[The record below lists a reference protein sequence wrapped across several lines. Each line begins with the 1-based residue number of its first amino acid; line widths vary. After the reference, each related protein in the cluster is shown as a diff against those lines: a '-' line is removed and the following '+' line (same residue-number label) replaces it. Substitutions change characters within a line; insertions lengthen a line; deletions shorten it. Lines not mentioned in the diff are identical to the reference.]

1 MQWILFSSNFFFHNF
16 FLPAVLYNILVQKI
30 YAQKYFTWVSNQNL
44 TDIYI
49 YFWHWMVPTESN
61 KIFHF
66 FILKKKHKPKQ
77 LKHQLISWQVKFK
90 KLGIYNRFTSL
101 CFQNASTNDWSIA
114 VARSMLFHRTDTCV
128 ACFCCAC
135 AGACAV
141 SRIA

>member
-1 MQWILFSSNFFFHNF
+1 MNSLFFKFFFSQF
-16 FLPAVLYNILVQKI
+16 FSPSSIIQYTCTKNICTEIFYLSFKSKF
-30 YAQKYFTWVSNQNL
+30 YWY
-44 TDIYI
+44 IYI

-66 FILKKKHKPKQ
+66 FILKKLKQ
-77 LKHQLISWQVKFK
+77 LKLQLISWQVKFK
-90 KLGIYNRFTSL
+90 KLGICYRFTSL

-114 VARSMLFHRTDTCV
+114 VARSTLFHRTDTCV

>member
-1 MQWILFSSNFFFHNF
+1 MNSLFFKFFFSEF
-16 FLPAVLYNILVQKI
+16 FSPSSIIQYTCTKNICTEK
-30 YAQKYFTWVSNQNL
+30 FTWVSNQNL
-44 TDIYI
+44 LIYI
-49 YFWHWMVPTESN
+49 YIFLTMVPTESN

-66 FILKKKHKPKQ
+66 FILKKPKPKQ
-77 LKHQLISWQVKFK
+77 LKLQLISWQVKFK
-90 KLGIYNRFTSL
+90 KLGICNRFTSL

-114 VARSMLFHRTDTCV
+114 FARSTLFHRTDTCV

>member
-1 MQWILFSSNFFFHNF
+1 MNSLFFKFFFQKF
-16 FLPAVLYNILVQKI
+16 FSRSSIIQYTCTKNICTEKI
-30 YAQKYFTWVSNQNL
+30 YLSFKSKL
-44 TDIYI
+44 TDLYI

-77 LKHQLISWQVKFK
+77 LKLQLISWQVKFK
-90 KLGIYNRFTSL
+90 KLGICNRFTSL

-114 VARSMLFHRTDTCV
+114 FARSTLFHRTDTCV